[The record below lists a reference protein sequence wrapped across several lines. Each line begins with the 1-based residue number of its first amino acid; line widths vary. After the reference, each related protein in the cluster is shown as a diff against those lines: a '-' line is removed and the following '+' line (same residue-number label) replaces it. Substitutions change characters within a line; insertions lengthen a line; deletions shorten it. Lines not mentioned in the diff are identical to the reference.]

1 MQETYTIH
9 TDGSCLGN
17 PGPGGWA
24 VHVRGPMGETEDC
37 GSDGSTTNNIMELTA
52 FCKALGWL
60 ASNAAAG
67 QGALIRSDS
76 RYVIDGI
83 TSWIQGWKKRNW
95 RKADG
100 KPVLN
105 KELWQDADLL
115 YEAVRSAGI
124 RVRIEWVK
132 GHAGDPGNERVDLLA
147 RDAASTVEKALQV

>member
-1 MQETYTIH
+1 MSETYTIH

-24 VHVRGPMGETEDC
+24 THVRGPMGEEESFGGDTA
-37 GSDGSTTNNIMELTA
+37 TTNNIMELTA
-52 FCKALGWL
+52 FCRALEWL
-60 ASNAAAG
+60 LANARAG
-67 QGALIRSDS
+67 ETALIRSDS

-83 TSWIQGWKKRNW
+83 TSWIDGWKRRNW

-105 KELWQDADLL
+105 KELWQRADSLNA
-115 YEAVRSAGI
+115 AVRAAGI

-132 GHAGDPGNERVDLLA
+132 GHAGDPGNERVDVLA
-147 RDAASTVEKALQV
+147 RAAAPTVLA